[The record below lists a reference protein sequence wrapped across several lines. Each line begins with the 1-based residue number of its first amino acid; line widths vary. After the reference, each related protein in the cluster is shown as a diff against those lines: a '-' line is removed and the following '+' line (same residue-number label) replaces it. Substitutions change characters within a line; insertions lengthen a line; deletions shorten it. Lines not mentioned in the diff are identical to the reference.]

1 MTYLVVGLVVF
12 LGLHS
17 VRIFA
22 DDWRAR
28 VLQARGEGFYKGVY
42 SLLALVGFVLIIY
55 GFGLARETPV
65 LLWSPPVAFRHI
77 GSLLVL
83 VSFVFLV
90 AAYIPRNAIK
100 VRLKHPMVL
109 GVKTWALAH
118 VLMTGRLETA
128 VLFGAFLLWA
138 VLDFVSL
145 RRRDRAQVVT
155 AGPVEV
161 SKAATALT
169 VVVGLAAYG
178 VFAVA
183 LHGVLIGIRP
193 F

>member
-1 MTYLVVGLVVF
+1 MTYLVIGLLVF

-22 DDWRAR
+22 DDWRSS
-28 VLQARGEGFYKGVY
+28 VLQARGEGVYKGVY
-42 SLLALVGFVLIIY
+42 SLVSLAGFALIIY
-55 GFGLARETPV
+55 GFGAARETPV
-65 LLWSPPVAFRHI
+65 LLWSPPVAFRHV

-83 VSFVFLV
+83 VAFVFLV
-90 AAYIPRNAIK
+90 AAYVPRNAIK

-145 RRRDRAQVVT
+145 RRRDRALGAGNGAVV
-155 AGPVEV
+155 V
-161 SKAATALT
+161 SKAATAFT
-169 VVVGLAAYG
+169 VVVGLVAYAL
-178 VFAVA
+178 FAVV
-183 LHGVLIGIRP
+183 LHGMWIGIRP